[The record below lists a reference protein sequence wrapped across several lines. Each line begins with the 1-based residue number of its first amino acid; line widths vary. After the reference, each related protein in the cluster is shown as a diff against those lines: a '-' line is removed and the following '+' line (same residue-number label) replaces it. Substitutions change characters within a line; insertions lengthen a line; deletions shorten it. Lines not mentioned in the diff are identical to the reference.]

1 MRNGLRSQFLQGDLQ
16 RRIKLTFI
24 LLLLILLLLLEMLS
38 LPSSERAQEIMSF
51 HSDARPVRIQHLNTG
66 ADPTYVHCTRGVRG
80 REKLLTQ
87 LPLPV
92 KKLFKER
99 QCDCVRTCST
109 DREWTLTEE
118 MRPIRRRK
126 STIITFVLHPAVRIA
141 ARDTHAIPH
150 SAKA

>member
-1 MRNGLRSQFLQGDLQ
+1 MRNGLRSQFLQSDLQ
-16 RRIKLTFI
+16 RRIKLTLI

-38 LPSSERAQEIMSF
+38 SPSSEQAQEIMSF
-51 HSDARPVRIQHLNTG
+51 HSDAGPVRIQHLNTG

-92 KKLFKER
+92 KKLSKER

-109 DREWTLTEE
+109 DRERTLTEVYDNHF
-118 MRPIRRRK
+118 RLAPSCKDQTLSINCY
-126 STIITFVLHPAVRIA
+126 
-141 ARDTHAIPH
+141 
-150 SAKA
+150 

>member
-1 MRNGLRSQFLQGDLQ
+1 
-16 RRIKLTFI
+16 
-24 LLLLILLLLLEMLS
+24 MLS
-38 LPSSERAQEIMSF
+38 SPSSERAQEIMSF

-99 QCDCVRTCST
+99 QRDCVRTCST
-109 DREWTLTEE
+109 DRERTLTED
-118 MRPIRRRK
+118 MRPIGRRK
-126 STIITFVLHPAVRIA
+126 STIITFVLHPAV
-141 ARDTHAIPH
+141 
-150 SAKA
+150 